1 MFQKFY
7 LHSRHFNQ
15 FELWFYSKAKFS
27 FCVLKWIIGSESA
40 EIVALAVYKLSS
52 LLWHTLSRSR
62 RKCMTVHDF
71 FRVHGMKSTSWNRP
85 HRVSSSQYYEVHR
98 THCPT
103 ERRERK
109 KFMKIELIFNS
120 QQGVLSMIGAFSYS
134 ECKLPALAREKNS
147 RPQRSC
153 SQKNCSQWTAFYIP
167 LYITASVSYAIM
179 KASDCVRVCLPCS
192 NRKEKWIVFIGYF
205 SSVRSLEFLGSSQSG
220 MVSLLK

>member
-134 ECKLPALAREKNS
+134 ECKQPALAREKIRAHREAVHRKTAHNERHS
-147 RPQRSC
+147 ISPSISPRQCLTRLWRPL
-153 SQKNCSQWTAFYIP
+153 T
-167 LYITASVSYAIM
+167 VSECA
-179 KASDCVRVCLPCS
+179 CRVRI
-192 NRKEKWIVFIGYF
+192 EKRNG
-205 SSVRSLEFLGSSQSG
+205 
-220 MVSLLK
+220 